1 MQNDFHDLFGAPHFR
16 AKHDGPC
23 HFYDGYYLPNPYTL
37 W

>member
-1 MQNDFHDLFGAPHFR
+1 MTYLVPPHFR